1 MSSLSA
7 FFASAARDQFATAGT
22 DCLLSMAGHP
32 AQLVRAVLTERSAT
46 LTLDDAEQTH
56 AITAHA
62 LLPGSLTR
70 AALIGATLTRTDTR
84 TAYLILTANRSPED
98 ASFSCDLTT
107 ISTR

>member
-22 DCLLSMAGHP
+22 DCLLSMAGNP
-32 AQLVRAVLTERSAT
+32 AQRCRAVLTERSAT

-70 AALIGATLTRTDTR
+70 TDTR